1 MCEAP
6 PNTGMRYTVLL
17 LAAICAMAV
26 SCVQNGR
33 ISPGEVIVT
42 VEPSGPLRAPTGYL
56 IVYTETRAFLD
67 GDVSYYPY
75 QPYRIYDEKGGL
87 VQHVPNHRSN
97 YDEKPTTVELPAG
110 KYFVVPEG
118 SGTPRPRIGVV
129 IKGGEVTRVDV
140 ERILKTRRRP

>member
-6 PNTGMRYTVLL
+6 PKTGMRYTVLL

-33 ISPGEVIVT
+33 ISPGPVITT

-67 GDVSYYPY
+67 GDISYYPH
-75 QPYRIYDEKGGL
+75 QPYRIYDERGGL

-97 YDEKPTTVELPAG
+97 YDERPTTVELPAG
-110 KYFVVPEG
+110 EFFVVPEG
-118 SGTPRPRIGVV
+118 GGVARPRIGVV
-129 IKGGEVTRVDV
+129 IKSGEVTRVDV
-140 ERILKTRRRP
+140 ESILRTRP